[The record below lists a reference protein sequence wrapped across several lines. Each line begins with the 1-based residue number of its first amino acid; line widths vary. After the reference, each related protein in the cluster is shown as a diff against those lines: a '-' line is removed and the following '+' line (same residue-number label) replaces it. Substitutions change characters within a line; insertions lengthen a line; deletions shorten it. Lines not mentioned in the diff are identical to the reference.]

1 MEPSD
6 GETMTTNPTIFVN
19 VDEEYPA
26 FRMVEEP
33 ESYPGAIAIEVDPA
47 TVKRWQ
53 TVIDAYEDVR
63 AEIAASITAA
73 TGTTYPE
80 LL

>member
-1 MEPSD
+1 MA
-6 GETMTTNPTIFVN
+6 TNPTIFVN

-26 FRMVEEP
+26 FRMVEELD
-33 ESYPGAIAIEVDPA
+33 SYPAAVAIEADPA
-47 TVKRWQ
+47 TVERWQ
-53 TVIDAYEDVR
+53 KVIDAYEDVR
-63 AEIAASITAA
+63 AEIAAKVAAA

>member
-1 MEPSD
+1 
-6 GETMTTNPTIFVN
+6 MTTDPTIFIN

-26 FRMVEEP
+26 FKLVKEP
-33 ESYPGAIAIEVDPA
+33 DAYPGAIAIEADPE
-47 TVKRWQ
+47 TVERWQ
-53 TVIDAYEDVR
+53 AVMDAYEDVR
-63 AEIAASITAA
+63 AEIAGKIAAA

>member
-1 MEPSD
+1 
-6 GETMTTNPTIFVN
+6 MTTSPAIFVN

-26 FRMVEEP
+26 FRMVEDP
-33 ESYPGAIAIEVDPA
+33 ESYPGAIAIEADPA
-47 TVKRWQ
+47 TVERWQ
-53 TVIDAYEDVR
+53 AAIDAYEDVR
-63 AEIAASITAA
+63 AEIAAKITAA